1 MKFTNDSN
9 PHDKAKTK
17 YNTHLHIPFQSLNT
31 RHHTII
37 TIHTSSHQPHDD
49 HPKYQSGIQTSKSR
63 QKSPETIK
71 EPKERHHTK
80 ISFVKTSVPQENTP
94 RKTQRKTP
102 YKKIPCV
109 VPHQLFTNNFRSSTS
124 VHCRFPASHCQHY
137 YHHISQE
144 NAPHIIPIKCHEN
157 NAKARNSPE
166 RQRL

>member
-80 ISFVKTSVPQENTP
+80 ISFVKTSVSQSKYTANGSKKNTVQENTMC
-94 RKTQRKTP
+94 RTTP
-102 YKKIPCV
+102 VI
-109 VPHQLFTNNFRSSTS
+109 HQQL
-124 VHCRFPASHCQHY
+124 PKQHY
-137 YHHISQE
+137 HTLQVSSK
-144 NAPHIIPIKCHEN
+144 PK
-157 NAKARNSPE
+157 PE
-166 RQRL
+166 RTAPDICTPLLTLPS